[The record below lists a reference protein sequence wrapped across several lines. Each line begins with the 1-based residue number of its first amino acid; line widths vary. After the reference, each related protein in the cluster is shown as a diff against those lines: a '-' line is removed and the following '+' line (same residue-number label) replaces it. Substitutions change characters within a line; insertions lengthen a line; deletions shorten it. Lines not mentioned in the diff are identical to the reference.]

1 MARGNK
7 REDGDDARKDEDIRE
22 VMAQESRRGKRPLDP
37 VGRKLEKQRL
47 EAIRVILSIRREE
60 DAVAAIRALGHG
72 DDPDELE
79 RILKVWRAASS
90 SRKK

>member
-1 MARGNK
+1 MANGSK
-7 REDGDDARKDEDIRE
+7 DDDIRE
-22 VMAQESRRGKRPLDP
+22 VMAEESRRGKRRVDLAA
-37 VGRKLEKQRL
+37 RKLEKQRL

-60 DAVAAIRALGHG
+60 EAVAAIRALGHG

-79 RILKVWRAASS
+79 RILKAWRAFSS

>member
-1 MARGNK
+1 MANGTK
-7 REDGDDARKDEDIRE
+7 DDDIRE
-22 VMAQESRRGKRPLDP
+22 VMAEESRRGKRRVDL
-37 VGRKLEKQRL
+37 VTRKLEKQRL

-60 DAVAAIRALGHG
+60 EAVAAIRALGQG

-79 RILKVWRAASS
+79 RILKVWRAFSP